1 MSFISNKYHHEQ
13 TTFEKIFVK
22 WHNFGRRI
30 MVHTCDKGTPFA
42 SVSTEWCMVL
52 NLFFSIHAI
61 TKDEYTFV
69 GWVNALDAIWQQKN
83 STKFS
88 WLKNCKRIFGSQGIS
103 TPCRNFTDFP
113 TGMWTVGN
121 LWISE
126 ASLSQQEK
134 FQRSSDL
141 PNIKYNCVLLFLN
154 QLYWVFI
161 YDSKY
166 IFS

>member
-1 MSFISNKYHHEQ
+1 MSFISNEYHHEQ
-13 TTFEKIFVK
+13 TIFERIFVK

-103 TPCRNFTDFP
+103 SFVQSSFHRDFKYLDFSVCVRLVSWLEFPPNTWVLSTDKYLEKYPSVRHKF
-113 TGMWTVGN
+113 GIKAY
-121 LWISE
+121 ISC
-126 ASLSQQEK
+126 QK
-134 FQRSSDL
+134 
-141 PNIKYNCVLLFLN
+141 K
-154 QLYWVFI
+154 
-161 YDSKY
+161 
-166 IFS
+166 